1 MVGAISENV
10 ECPLVKLWSMGQT
23 CVIPQIEAPLIPRL
37 RCRANGRG
45 GLLKGAVAVGNL
57 AITPAASE
65 RRPVARFAAV
75 ILALALVAG
84 GGRVCYFVVGG
95 TEYAI
100 VTDFGNPTQVLTSPD
115 LGFKYPHQS
124 EPSTV
129 DSSMLRLQRVSDMG
143 EDASHCG

>member
-1 MVGAISENV
+1 M
-10 ECPLVKLWSMGQT
+10 
-23 CVIPQIEAPLIPRL
+23 
-37 RCRANGRG
+37 
-45 GLLKGAVAVGNL
+45 GNL

-129 DSSMLRLQRVSDMG
+129 DSSMLRLQRVSDIG
-143 EDASHCG
+143 EDSGRCG

>member
-1 MVGAISENV
+1 
-10 ECPLVKLWSMGQT
+10 MGQT

-100 VTDFGNPTQVLTSPD
+100 VTDFDKPDTSRHVAGPRI
-115 LGFKYPHQS
+115 QIS
-124 EPSTV
+124 A
-129 DSSMLRLQRVSDMG
+129 SSVRTIDR
-143 EDASHCG
+143 